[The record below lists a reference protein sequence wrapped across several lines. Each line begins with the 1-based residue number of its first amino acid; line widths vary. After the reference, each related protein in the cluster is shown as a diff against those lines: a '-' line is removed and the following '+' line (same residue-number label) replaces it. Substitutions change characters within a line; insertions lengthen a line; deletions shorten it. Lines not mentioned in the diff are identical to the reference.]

1 MVGTKGAD
9 MRARN
14 VTAAGLAVVLGV
26 GLLAG
31 CRTGDDAEPA
41 DETTPP
47 TGSAEPEPSDEPTA
61 TTTAEPDDDA
71 TSAPAVNGPNSITDP
86 PSGGDVAGPTVTVAG
101 EGTAFEGTLLYRVT
115 PADGTDVVAEGFTT
129 AGANGEVGPYSF
141 EVDLE
146 PGEYTVQVWEPGM
159 GEGDT
164 GGEPR
169 NLVEVTF
176 TVS

>member
-1 MVGTKGAD
+1 
-9 MRARN
+9 MRARSRARS
-14 VTAAGLAVVLGV
+14 VAAAGLAVVLGA

-31 CRTGDDAEPA
+31 CRTGDDDTDPA
-41 DETTPP
+41 GTTTP
-47 TGSAEPEPSDEPTA
+47 SESVEPEPSDGPTA
-61 TTTAEPDDDA
+61 TTTTEPEDDA
-71 TSAPAVNGPNSITDP
+71 TSAPVVNGPNSITAP
-86 PSGGDVAGPTVTVAG
+86 APGAEVAGPTVTVTG
-101 EGTAFEGTLLYRVT
+101 EGTAFEATLLYRVT
-115 PADGTDVVAEGFTT
+115 PAGGSDVLAEGFTT

>member
-1 MVGTKGAD
+1 
-9 MRARN
+9 MRARSRART
-14 VTAAGLAVVLGV
+14 VAAAGLAVVLGV

-31 CRTGDDAEPA
+31 CRTGDDDTEPA
-41 DETTPP
+41 EATTP
-47 TGSAEPEPSDEPTA
+47 TESTEPEPSEPASTA
-61 TTTAEPDDDA
+61 TAEPDDDA
-71 TSAPAVNGPNSITDP
+71 TSAPVVNGPNSITAP
-86 PSGGDVAGPTVTVAG
+86 APGDEVAGPTVTVTG
-101 EGTAFEGTLLYRVT
+101 EGTAFEATLLYRVT
-115 PADGTDVVAEGFTT
+115 PAGSADVVAEGFTE

-141 EVDLE
+141 EVDLD

-159 GEGDT
+159 GEGDD